1 MTDCNGK
8 TITYGYDRMGN
19 RVSIGYPGGEVVRY
33 TYYKSGRVKTV
44 TDAQGNVTEYT
55 YDANGNVSQTRR
67 ADGSRENY
75 AYNDAGLLERQ
86 TDVAANGTVLHDFQY
101 AYDSEG
107 NLIQAEGKGQADTA
121 FLTTAEMTYDKNNR
135 LTGYNG
141 QEVRY
146 DDRGNMVHGPLN
158 GRMADFAYDCRNR
171 LVSVTDADGSV
182 TEYEYDAENVRTAKT
197 ERDLKTVYLTDRES
211 AYSLVLQE
219 TVYAKNLLGIYA
231 KEESKSTYTYGL
243 GLVSEKKGEET
254 LYYHYNHLGSTTEL
268 TKKDGGIKYRFRY
281 GAYGELTD
289 IRDEDGESCITPI
302 VGQTIL
308 EALTDAL
315 ADTGVS
321 FLYNGQYGVVTDTN
335 NLYYMRARYYNPQI
349 KRFINRDV
357 VNGDIMNSKSL
368 NKYSYVQG
376 NPITLTDP
384 FGLSPIG
391 GKPGDPKATG
401 NFGNNDGKGG
411 GDSKGGKLKDILK
424 RMIPGVGA
432 VCLMKDAADAW
443 KRGDYFGAVS
453 CAVGALG
460 NIALTAGLLA
470 MAGAPLAGFA
480 AITGLAATI
489 GAVATSGYAFGNA
502 LYYAAEEKRTTGSI
516 SADTKLNLVEKGAEM
531 MLALD
536 GGIKYAQS
544 LETAAAAERTAA
556 AGVKDSAPVDDSETL
571 LIECKQSRREVAE
584 QKLADAAKG
593 SAGSGGVD
601 FIGTDYGV
609 SIHANQNEM
618 VNSITNSG
626 AVKVGNTGRTNE
638 IGEIYS
644 MTTPYG
650 DMEIRVMRGQPNA
663 TNAYKGPRTINV
675 RKGSI
680 GINGTGEYVYAN
692 GARISGAVSKSMR
705 KAIGHIHGQY

>member
-1 MTDCNGK
+1 MKTMTDCNGK

-19 RVSIGYPGGEVVRY
+19 RVSIGYPGGEVVHY

-86 TDVAANGTVLHDFQY
+86 TDVAADGTILHDFQY
-101 AYDSEG
+101 TYDSDG
-107 NLIQAEGKGQADTA
+107 NLVQAEGKGQADTA

-141 QEVRY
+141 QEVLY

-231 KEESKSTYTYGL
+231 KEEEKSTYTYGL

-357 VNGDIMNSKSL
+357 VDGDIMNAKSL

-391 GKPGDPKATG
+391 NRPGGPKNTG
-401 NFGNNDGKGG
+401 DIGNDDGKGG
-411 GDSKGGKLKDILK
+411 GDGKGGKLKDILK

-443 KRGDYFGAVS
+443 KRGDYFGAIS

-502 LYYAAEEKRTTGSI
+502 LYYAAEEARTTGSI
-516 SADTKLNLVEKGAEM
+516 SADTGFNLLRKGGM
-531 MLALD
+531 MLLSV
-536 GGIKYAQS
+536 GCGIKYAQT
-544 LETAAAAERTAA
+544 LEAAASVEKTAAT
-556 AGVKDSAPVDDSETL
+556 GVKESAPVESERGGAISETYN
-571 LIECKQSRREVAE
+571 IPVSQECGKFYSMKNAN
-584 QKLADAAKG
+584 
-593 SAGSGGVD
+593 GGNV
-601 FIGTDYGV
+601 FV
-609 SIHANQNEM
+609 STE
-618 VNSITNSG
+618 
-626 AVKVGNTGRTNE
+626 E
-638 IGEIYS
+638 IGQSDIAEVIS
-644 MTTPYG
+644 TTEGNINLVTGTHGTPYG
-650 DMEIRVMRGQPNA
+650 MGRLEPGFYAKDLERFGSMSNMKIINYAELNDSQLQNLINTKDSTILGWCYSEMCPKIWEIFKQ
-663 TNAYKGPRTINV
+663 
-675 RKGSI
+675 
-680 GINGTGEYVYAN
+680 
-692 GARISGAVSKSMR
+692 
-705 KAIGHIHGQY
+705 